1 MGAARAGTLAAFV
14 ADLWRSAAA
23 RSADPLRSASTG
35 CEDQR
40 AVRSNGNGVLR
51 VGTA

>member
-1 MGAARAGTLAAFV
+1 MGAARAGTSP
-14 ADLWRSAAA
+14 RSWQTSGAMLRPATA
-23 RSADPLRSASTG
+23 HPLRSASTG

-40 AVRSNGNGVLR
+40 AVRGNGNGVLR